1 MYQKSFLARVLGSNY
16 KKLSGYDIIHEI
28 QNALEA
34 RGTELGPFQREVLR
48 DAWSGE
54 YGHLPFEAF
63 VWDKDDDK
71 KTSVLWRLS
80 ALPLGLWLV
89 LLFAFIPVKWVL
101 TGIASY
107 QGGKVAKFTASWI
120 DKVRG

>member
-1 MYQKSFLARVLGSNY
+1 MYQKSFLARVLGSDY
-16 KKLSGYDIIHEI
+16 KTLRGYDIIDYIEKEF
-28 QNALEA
+28 NR

-48 DAWSGE
+48 DAWAGE
-54 YGHLPFEAF
+54 YGRLPFEAF

-101 TGIASY
+101 TGSASY